1 MLEKN
6 VWRSRYPDLD
16 PKQVEYIEIV
26 LSLEAK
32 TTSLSLQSLV
42 KKIVIEPTTSFNIDT
57 RYINLGQG
65 NLFYSDVMYPSVS
78 WVCRFELL
86 DIYTDYKDS
95 SYPDVKNWDVYS
107 DYLSR
112 LPGGHSP
119 CMDTSFLPV

>member
-57 RYINLGQG
+57 RYINLGLG

-86 DIYTDYKDS
+86 DIYTDYKDI
-95 SYPDVKNWDVYS
+95 SYPDV
-107 DYLSR
+107 
-112 LPGGHSP
+112 
-119 CMDTSFLPV
+119 